1 MSSGSRVENVLI
13 VLSPLSQAF
22 MQADAAIDAARDLRG
37 QGAMR
42 ADLMVDPRLDMNAA
56 RHLSVCPV
64 PDFTMAA
71 RSLSGTIFA
80 PLVGRS
86 DVQDF
91 SSAVGQHYARV
102 APDLFTL
109 SHVGSLFA
117 QAKIDGNH
125 LGLALY
131 AALHGKSYDRKS
143 YTHLLYPDMTHHARG
158 VLATALGGNCVG
170 AEGGHSYGVSIDL
183 KSLRERIA
191 ALTGLCNSR
200 PAARLQ

>member
-1 MSSGSRVENVLI
+1 
-13 VLSPLSQAF
+13 
-22 MQADAAIDAARDLRG
+22 MQADAAIGAARDLRG
-37 QGAMR
+37 QGAIR

-56 RHLSVCPV
+56 RHLSACPV
-64 PDFTMAA
+64 PDFTKAA
-71 RSLSGTIFA
+71 SSLSGMIFA

-91 SSAVGQHYARV
+91 SRAVGQDYARE

-143 YTHLLYPDMTHHARG
+143 YTHLLYPDMTHHARH
-158 VLATALGGNCVG
+158 VLTATLGGKCVG
-170 AEGGHSYGVSIDL
+170 AEDGHSYGVSIDL
-183 KSLRERIA
+183 KSVRERIA
-191 ALTGLCNSR
+191 ALTGVCNSR
-200 PAARLQ
+200 PAACLQ

>member
-1 MSSGSRVENVLI
+1 
-13 VLSPLSQAF
+13 
-22 MQADAAIDAARDLRG
+22 
-37 QGAMR
+37 MR

-56 RHLSVCPV
+56 RHLGVCPV

-91 SSAVGQHYARV
+91 SNAVGQHYARV

-109 SHVGSLFA
+109 SHVGSLFT

-131 AALHGKSYDRKS
+131 AALHGKSYDRKA
-143 YTHLLYPDMTHHARG
+143 YTHLLYPDMTHHARR
-158 VLATALGGNCVG
+158 VLAAALGGNCVG

-183 KSLRERIA
+183 KSVRERIA

-200 PAARLQ
+200 PAASLQ